1 MLILPSLEHVWAWF
15 GSYHLVWSRT
25 KKRVITL
32 LIPRNHAH
40 YRDIQRIHMNSKLS
54 SAISDCLY
62 DLLHYVSMSNELE
75 KKTRDYGF
83 APTTVSF
90 FLAQWTKITR
100 RCIFNTAI
108 SNWTLGVVVYIWSTK
123 RSLCFVL
130 WSINKLKVGLSRQK
144 FLIVRDLSPKFSTC
158 T

>member
-1 MLILPSLEHVWAWF
+1 MNNARWLVINLCLSHHYKGNSHKIKKWHPSSPSLCFCVLILPSLEHVWAWF

-108 SNWTLGVVVYIWSTK
+108 SNWTLG
-123 RSLCFVL
+123 
-130 WSINKLKVGLSRQK
+130 
-144 FLIVRDLSPKFSTC
+144 
-158 T
+158 